1 MEASTR
7 KLIHNFYQIFKI
19 NMDHQGLLRL
29 VKVYEFGHI
38 FEPVLFFIAHTLLI
52 IFHQVPL
59 ILFRFHNVF

>member
-38 FEPVLFFIAHTLLI
+38 FEPVLFFIAHTHI
-52 IFHQVPL
+52 V
-59 ILFRFHNVF
+59 